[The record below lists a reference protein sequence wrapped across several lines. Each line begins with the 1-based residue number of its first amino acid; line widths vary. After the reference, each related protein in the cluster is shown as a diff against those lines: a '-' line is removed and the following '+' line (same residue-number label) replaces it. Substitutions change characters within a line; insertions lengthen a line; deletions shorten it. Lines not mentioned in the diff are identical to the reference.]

1 MSGDAT
7 ARAGRFI
14 TLEGGEG
21 VGKSTQAR
29 HLAARLEDAGI
40 AVCVTREPGGSAF
53 AERLRNVLLEA
64 GSARPDPMAEALTF
78 YAARAD
84 HLAETIRPALASG
97 AWVICDRFHDST
109 RVYQGLAGGVDA
121 ATLDKLDALVVAPMF
136 PDCTLILDL
145 SAEDSIRRMTERR
158 NASGDASGP
167 ADMFE
172 AGDLAYHQALRD
184 GFNAVAAAHSARCVT
199 IDARPRADIVADA
212 IWSALVQ
219 RYPDDERLAH

>member
-1 MSGDAT
+1 MCGDAT
-7 ARAGRFI
+7 TARPGRFI

-29 HLAARLEDAGI
+29 RLAARLEDAGI

-53 AERLRNVLLEA
+53 AERLRGVLLEA
-64 GSARPDPMAEALTF
+64 GSVRPDAMAEALTF

-84 HLAETIRPALASG
+84 HLAETIRPALAAG

-121 ATLDKLDALVVAPMF
+121 MTLDKLDALVVAPTF

-145 SAEDSIRRMTERR
+145 EADDSIGRMTARR
-158 NASGDASGP
+158 DASNNAPGP

-184 GFNAVAAAHSARCVT
+184 GFQAVAAADSARCVT
-199 IDARPRADIVADA
+199 IDASPDANTVADA

-219 RYPDDERLAH
+219 